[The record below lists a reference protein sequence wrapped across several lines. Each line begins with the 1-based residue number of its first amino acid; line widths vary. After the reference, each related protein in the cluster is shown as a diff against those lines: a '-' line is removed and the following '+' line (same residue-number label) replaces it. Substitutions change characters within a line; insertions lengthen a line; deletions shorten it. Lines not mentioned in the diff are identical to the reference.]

1 MQIGISTGD
10 RHGVS
15 RADSSPGH
23 APRAGQ
29 GGDGTPDAPKKETP
43 AGDGLGGDKQPHSGK
58 HAADTPATHAD
69 EAADARKAGHDS
81 GDANGSGKV
90 DADAKHGHDSVEHAD
105 ADPKA
110 KDHSANGKADDAAD
124 SARHG
129 DKTEADKPTSD
140 KSHKEDD
147 AAHHDGDEHP
157 KDTDDTHKSDQ
168 DEKYEDLYDHSHDK
182 DGPDSS
188 YNPET
193 DPHSNPDP
201 NYDSLPDSS
210 INQSEGFPEGVDP
223 YRTPPKTQRQLEEA
237 LEAWESY
244 QKKVLSDDA
253 AKWHLGRY
261 SFDDVVNP
269 ERALGYNPDGS
280 PRSMEDFV
288 NVYYDKEKK
297 QPVRPWDVEELRKN
311 GAKLNANYHEYTSIT
326 PFIKTHCED
335 LCRLGN
341 PGGKYAAAMH
351 KDGTPPS
358 FGERSLFPPFSL
370 GEPDM
375 RVRLTGKLPEGHV
388 VKYREVAQ
396 HLASQEELYSSKF
409 GAPTKQVHFKSCH

>member
-1 MQIGISTGD
+1 MATRSPASGPVSLKFSTHDADTHKSDKESDGKSD
-10 RHGVS
+10 KDEPDTHKSDKDSGE
-15 RADSSPGH
+15 RAD
-23 APRAGQ
+23 
-29 GGDGTPDAPKKETP
+29 
-43 AGDGLGGDKQPHSGK
+43 
-58 HAADTPATHAD
+58 AA
-69 EAADARKAGHDS
+69 
-81 GDANGSGKV
+81 
-90 DADAKHGHDSVEHAD
+90 
-105 ADPKA
+105 PKA

-129 DKTEADKPTSD
+129 DKTEADKAEADKPTSD
-140 KSHKEDD
+140 KFHEDDD
-147 AAHHDGDEHP
+147 AAHLYAVEHP
-157 KDTDDTHKSDQ
+157 KDTDDTHKSNQ

-193 DPHSNPDP
+193 DPHSKPDP
-201 NYDSLPDSS
+201 KQDSS

-261 SFDDVVNP
+261 GFDDVVNP

-335 LCRLGN
+335 LW
-341 PGGKYAAAMH
+341 
-351 KDGTPPS
+351 
-358 FGERSLFPPFSL
+358 LFIIE
-370 GEPDM
+370 GVGVVCGVG
-375 RVRLTGKLPEGHV
+375 RV
-388 VKYREVAQ
+388 VA
-396 HLASQEELYSSKF
+396 
-409 GAPTKQVHFKSCH
+409 G